1 MPVSHFRDLNLI
13 PSILS
18 AVEAE
23 GYTTPTPIQAAA
35 IPPLLEGRDLVGCAQ
50 TGTGKTAAFALPIL
64 QRLSQNKTAGGHPI
78 RALILTPT
86 RELALQIGESF
97 AVYGKN
103 LALRHTV
110 IFGGVGE
117 APQKSK
123 LRAGVDIVVATP
135 GRLLDLIGQ
144 RALSLSNLEIFTL
157 DEADRML
164 DMGFVHD
171 VRRIC
176 AMLPNKRQTLLFSA
190 TMPNEIRKLA
200 EGLLHNPVKVE
211 VTPVSSTAEKI
222 DQNVYMVSKDGKAGL
237 LRHILADETVTRV
250 LVFTRT
256 KHGADRLKRNLEQHG
271 IPAEAIH
278 GNKSQGARVRSLSNF
293 KDGSSRVL
301 VATDLAA
308 RGIDVE
314 EISHV
319 VNYDLPNEP
328 ESYVHRIGRTARAG
342 HSGIA
347 FSFCTPDDRAFLHDI
362 ERLIRMRIKV
372 SALPA
377 VSEMRTPEPQEIMEK
392 PVDQGRGG
400 GRHSGRG
407 GRNETAPASGEGG
420 PSRRDGGRNP
430 RGSRSGRGS
439 NPGEGRG
446 RDSGHRRASTG
457 HNPAGNGGEKRRE
470 GDRNAQPAQIH
481 HDGPRPGA
489 PGNEAKPRD
498 TRPAHLR
505 NGHSNQGDT
514 HGNSSG
520 NRKRKGGGRT
530 FVREYYSNR

>member
-1 MPVSHFRDLNLI
+1 MHFRDLNLI

-18 AVEAE
+18 AVESK
-23 GYTTPTPIQAAA
+23 GYTVPTPVQAAA
-35 IPPLLEGRDLVGCAQ
+35 IPPILLGRDVIGCAQ

-64 QRLSQNKTAGGHPI
+64 QNLASRKTAGGRPV
-78 RALILTPT
+78 RALVLTPT
-86 RELALQIGESF
+86 RELALQIEENF
-97 AVYGKN
+97 QEYGKN
-103 LALRHTV
+103 LDLRHTV

-117 APQKSK
+117 GPQKAK

-135 GRLLDLIGQ
+135 GRLLDLLGQ

-171 VRRIC
+171 VKRIC
-176 AMLPNKRQTLLFSA
+176 AMLPNKRQTLFFSA
-190 TMPNEIRKLA
+190 TMPNEIRRLA
-200 EGLLHNPVKVE
+200 DGLLHNPIKVE

-237 LRHILADETVTRV
+237 LRHILADEAVTRV

-256 KHGADRLKRNLEQHG
+256 KHGADRLKKNLEQHG

-308 RGIDVE
+308 RGIDVD

-342 HSGIA
+342 HSGVSY
-347 FSFCTPDDRAFLHDI
+347 SFCTGEDRGFLHDI
-362 ERLIRMRIKV
+362 ERLIKMKIRV
-372 SALPA
+372 VPTPHTDN
-377 VSEMRTPEPQEIMEK
+377 MRTPVPQEIPERGGESLRGG
-392 PVDQGRGG
+392 DDRRGG
-400 GRHSGRG
+400 GRHEARQPQG
-407 GRNETAPASGEGG
+407 GSQAN
-420 PSRRDGGRNP
+420 RNP
-430 RGSRSGRGS
+430 RGRRTSHRGD
-439 NPGEGRG
+439 GEARQ
-446 RDSGHRRASTG
+446 DSGHRRASTG
-457 HNPAGNGGEKRRE
+457 HNPAGRASE
-470 GDRNAQPAQIH
+470 GRQDGNRPADGQRPAPR
-481 HDGPRPGA
+481 HD
-489 PGNEAKPRD
+489 AKPKD

-505 NGHSNQGDT
+505 SGHSTEGST

-520 NRKRKGGGRT
+520 NRKRKGGERS

>member
-1 MPVSHFRDLNLI
+1 LLFRDLNLI

-23 GYTTPTPIQAAA
+23 GYTSPTPIQAAA
-35 IPPLLEGRDLVGCAQ
+35 IPPLLEGRDLVGVAQ
-50 TGTGKTAAFALPIL
+50 TGTGKTAAFALPML
-64 QRLSQNKTAGGHPI
+64 QRLAQSKTGGGRPV

-86 RELALQIGESF
+86 RELALQIEESF
-97 AVYGKN
+97 TAYGKN
-103 LALRHTV
+103 LDLRHTV

-117 APQKSK
+117 APQKAK
-123 LRAGVDIVVATP
+123 LRSGVDIVVATP
-135 GRLLDLIGQ
+135 GRLLDLLGQ
-144 RALSLSNLEIFTL
+144 RALTLQHLEIFTL

-171 VRRIC
+171 VKRIC
-176 AMLPNKRQTLLFSA
+176 AMLPPRRQTLLFSA
-190 TMPNEIRKLA
+190 TMPQEIRKLA
-200 EGLLHNPVKVE
+200 DGLLHQPVKVE

-222 DQNVYMVSKDGKAGL
+222 EQNVYHVSKDGKAGL
-237 LRHILADETVTRV
+237 LRHILADEAVTRV

-308 RGIDVE
+308 RGIDVD

-328 ESYVHRIGRTARAG
+328 ETYVHRIGRTARAG
-342 HSGIA
+342 RSGISY
-347 FSFCTPDDRAFLHDI
+347 SFCTPDDRGFLHDI
-362 ERLIRMRIKV
+362 EKLIRMRIAV
-372 SALPA
+372 AATPA
-377 VSEMRTPEPQEIMEK
+377 ADAMRAPEPQAIQDRGR
-392 PVDQGRGG
+392 DQNRGQERSEARQGGEGQGGRG
-400 GRHSGRG
+400 RRRRGRG
-407 GRNETAPASGEGG
+407 NGGNAQEQGE
-420 PSRRDGGRNP
+420 R
-430 RGSRSGRGS
+430 
-439 NPGEGRG
+439 

-457 HNPAGNGGEKRRE
+457 HNPAGRQHEGRRAEVHHEGRRAEGRE
-470 GDRNAQPAQIH
+470 GQGQG
-481 HDGPRPGA
+481 GPRHEG
-489 PGNEAKPRD
+489 KPRD
-498 TRPAHLR
+498 TRPGHMR
-505 NGHSNQGDT
+505 GHSQEGQT

-520 NRKRKGGGRT
+520 RRKHRGERT
-530 FVREYYSNR
+530 FVREYYSNDR